1 MVTTM
6 KELLEGLEEDF
17 KINESN
23 FKSIFNSSKVTD
35 HYAIIPTI
43 SGIGKAKDLTDKESK
58 IYNLIKDK
66 LLASCSDNAS
76 GKTIIDESY
85 TKYLKSYGKE
95 KQKNELPDIKTGDK
109 IKLTSKNISE
119 KFTKAPSHYNEDTLL
134 KTMENAG
141 VESLDK
147 AIEVERKGL
156 GTPATRAGI
165 IENLIHKDLIRR
177 DKKNLLV
184 TEKGNRL
191 VSIVEDK
198 FKSAETTS
206 EWEMK
211 LAKISSG
218 EVDKEDFLREIEDS
232 IKELVDRYKNNL
244 NE

>member
-1 MVTTM
+1 MLISLSSTSVIT
-6 KELLEGLEEDF
+6 
-17 KINESN
+17 IS
-23 FKSIFNSSKVTD
+23 SSSKFD
-35 HYAIIPTI
+35 
-43 SGIGKAKDLTDKESK
+43 
-58 IYNLIKDK
+58 
-66 LLASCSDNAS
+66 SCSA
-76 GKTIIDESY
+76 
-85 TKYLKSYGKE
+85 
-95 KQKNELPDIKTGDK
+95 
-109 IKLTSKNISE
+109 TSILSIL
-119 KFTKAPSHYNEDTLL
+119 SD
-134 KTMENAG
+134 
-141 VESLDK
+141 
-147 AIEVERKGL
+147 
-156 GTPATRAGI
+156 TRAGI

-232 IKELVDRYKNNL
+232 IRELVDRYKNNL

>member
-1 MVTTM
+1 M
-6 KELLEGLEEDF
+6 KESSR
-17 KINESN
+17 KIRYEYDKFN
-23 FKSIFNSSKVTD
+23 F
-35 HYAIIPTI
+35 
-43 SGIGKAKDLTDKESK
+43 
-58 IYNLIKDK
+58 
-66 LLASCSDNAS
+66 NAS
-76 GKTIIDESY
+76 GKTVTDEGY
-85 TKYLKSYGKE
+85 TKYLKSYVKE
-95 KQKNELPDIKTGDK
+95 RQENELPDVKTGDK

-134 KTMENAG
+134 KAMENAG

-147 AIEVERKGL
+147 DIEVERKGL

-165 IENLIHKDLIRR
+165 IENLIHKDLMRR

-232 IKELVDRYKNNL
+232 IRELVDRYKNNL

>member
-1 MVTTM
+1 M
-6 KELLEGLEEDF
+6 F
-17 KINESN
+17 WN
-23 FKSIFNSSKVTD
+23 
-35 HYAIIPTI
+35 
-43 SGIGKAKDLTDKESK
+43 
-58 IYNLIKDK
+58 
-66 LLASCSDNAS
+66 
-76 GKTIIDESY
+76 
-85 TKYLKSYGKE
+85 
-95 KQKNELPDIKTGDK
+95 
-109 IKLTSKNISE
+109 SKNISE

-134 KTMENAG
+134 KAMENAG
-141 VESLDK
+141 IESLDK
-147 AIEVERKGL
+147 DIEVEYPRLNSSSTHSSLDELDWGRPRKGL

-232 IKELVDRYKNNL
+232 IRELVDRYKNNL

>member
-1 MVTTM
+1 
-6 KELLEGLEEDF
+6 
-17 KINESN
+17 
-23 FKSIFNSSKVTD
+23 
-35 HYAIIPTI
+35 
-43 SGIGKAKDLTDKESK
+43 
-58 IYNLIKDK
+58 
-66 LLASCSDNAS
+66 
-76 GKTIIDESY
+76 
-85 TKYLKSYGKE
+85 E
-95 KQKNELPDIKTGDK
+95 KQENELPDIKTGDK
-109 IKLTSKNISE
+109 IKLTSKNISQ
-119 KFTKAPSHYNEDTLL
+119 KFTKATSHYNEDTLL
-134 KTMENAG
+134 KAMENAG
-141 VESLDK
+141 IESLDK
-147 AIEVERKGL
+147 DIEVERKGL

-232 IKELVDRYKNNL
+232 IRELVDRYKNNL

>member
-1 MVTTM
+1 
-6 KELLEGLEEDF
+6 
-17 KINESN
+17 
-23 FKSIFNSSKVTD
+23 
-35 HYAIIPTI
+35 
-43 SGIGKAKDLTDKESK
+43 
-58 IYNLIKDK
+58 
-66 LLASCSDNAS
+66 
-76 GKTIIDESY
+76 
-85 TKYLKSYGKE
+85 
-95 KQKNELPDIKTGDK
+95 
-109 IKLTSKNISE
+109 
-119 KFTKAPSHYNEDTLL
+119 
-134 KTMENAG
+134 MENAG
-141 VESLDK
+141 IESLDK
-147 AIEVERKGL
+147 DIEVERKGL

-218 EVDKEDFLREIEDS
+218 EVDKEDFLREIENS
-232 IKELVDRYKNNL
+232 IRELVDRYKNNL